1 MNPFNPLKPLTRE
14 ELTDEDITFLNAV
27 RVGIIPFS
35 QWSRDRN
42 ATISAS
48 TAHEIM
54 DLISWGELSLEDKRI
69 AVEKT
74 FQIAFAVRQAFNQA
88 AEAAGFQDNQAKAKK
103 IKIQNDEKG
112 KKLVDEAIASRDS
125 NGTLK
130 HKSSGRTRL
139 DDFQK
144 AVKMLLD
151 MNVGGRKIVMPEAAI
166 ISTIKASHPDVSDEK
181 ISETITLLK
190 SRNATK

>member
-1 MNPFNPLKPLTRE
+1 MAQTGWTGDGDTTRC
-14 ELTDEDITFLNAV
+14 DAHV
-27 RVGIIPFS
+27 RTE
-35 QWSRDRN
+35 SRPSDSDQTRKSN
-42 ATISAS
+42 
-48 TAHEIM
+48 E
-54 DLISWGELSLEDKRI
+54 
-69 AVEKT
+69 
-74 FQIAFAVRQAFNQA
+74 A

-130 HKSSGRTRL
+130 HKSPGRTKL

-190 SRNATK
+190 SRNSLRELK